1 MGIKSIAQDF
11 KSMPHN
17 VKICVYVM
25 PLWAVPYNL
34 VNSYASLYMLEQGVS
49 ATQVGAVNSIS
60 FIAKTIFALFA
71 GYIVNRFGRR
81 KSAAVLDFIGWAFPM
96 LIYFFATTYWQFLLA
111 AVINCLTVING
122 IISQCFFTEDVEE
135 KARLKSFNFNA
146 IATSVCG
153 FFVPLTGLFIS
164 RFGFLPA
171 IRGLY
176 LFAFFSMAAMA
187 VCKFFLLRETS
198 VGKAMME
205 RREPLRNPVS
215 ILMKPLRY
223 VVGNRRLVF
232 LFSVNILINF
242 ATNINNLYFFSFLTG
257 SLGFSDSFVSLFPFI
272 TTAIS
277 LLLYLSLVTLIR
289 RMAKSALF
297 AIGMYLSGAAALIAS
312 FYWDRYLA
320 LLCVVCWAVA
330 GAVSAPVLSTLIA
343 NTIDDSMR
351 TDVLGVFNVFSMLCM
366 FPAGY
371 FGGWLYEFSPL
382 YPIFFIFAVYLL
394 GFSAFLL
401 LGRKFLRGPEA

>member
-1 MGIKSIAQDF
+1 
-11 KSMPHN
+11 
-17 VKICVYVM
+17 M

-135 KARLKSFNFNA
+135 KSRLKSFNFNA

-232 LFSVNILINF
+232 LFSVNIDVYKRQTIYPAWQRMKYGSKREASCSFIRFRLTIALF
-242 ATNINNLYFFSFLTG
+242 SVCICVFLPWVSIYKMDFVYILYTC
-257 SLGFSDSFVSLFPFI
+257 
-272 TTAIS
+272 
-277 LLLYLSLVTLIR
+277 LLYTSR
-289 RMAKSALF
+289 
-297 AIGMYLSGAAALIAS
+297 
-312 FYWDRYLA
+312 
-320 LLCVVCWAVA
+320 CV
-330 GAVSAPVLSTLIA
+330 
-343 NTIDDSMR
+343 
-351 TDVLGVFNVFSMLCM
+351 
-366 FPAGY
+366 
-371 FGGWLYEFSPL
+371 
-382 YPIFFIFAVYLL
+382 
-394 GFSAFLL
+394 
-401 LGRKFLRGPEA
+401 